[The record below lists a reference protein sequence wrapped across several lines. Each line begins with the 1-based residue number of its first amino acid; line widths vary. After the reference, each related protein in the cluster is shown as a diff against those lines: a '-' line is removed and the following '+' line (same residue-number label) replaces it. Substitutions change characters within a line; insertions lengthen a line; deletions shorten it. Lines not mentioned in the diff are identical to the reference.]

1 MKMFRGLNHTDYED
15 VLRVIGRMLDERGY
29 TNFRLVEHED
39 GIIVQVM
46 PLVDGQHAPTY
57 ETFLVTDED
66 LTALLHTAYQQRNAE
81 NGGQRGTTGPLR

>member
-1 MKMFRGLNHTDYED
+1 MKMFRGLNQTDDED
-15 VLRVIGRMLDERGY
+15 VLRVVGRMLDERGY

-46 PLVDGQHAPTY
+46 PLVDGQHTPTY

-66 LTALLHTAYQQRNAE
+66 ITALLHTAYRQRDSEA
-81 NGGQRGTTGPLR
+81 GGRRGSTGALR